1 MLHWLCVTDLSGLSI
16 YRRRPKD
23 SYDTHCLYPSP
34 VKSLCT
40 VVGCRQGAAVEG
52 SAKDHVGCV
61 DGGVICGTPREISGR
76 TASRAPAQSEWQLSV
91 ERFVCD
97 LALTTQHLSIAP
109 SEEFNK
115 VFWGIRTT
123 DWQIKICW
131 NTGIL
136 ACIVD
141 VISVVVQRDQRIG
154 TLRETR
160 YTGDNLMQII

>member
-1 MLHWLCVTDLSGLSI
+1 
-16 YRRRPKD
+16 
-23 SYDTHCLYPSP
+23 
-34 VKSLCT
+34 
-40 VVGCRQGAAVEG
+40 
-52 SAKDHVGCV
+52 
-61 DGGVICGTPREISGR
+61 
-76 TASRAPAQSEWQLSV
+76 
-91 ERFVCD
+91 VCD

-141 VISVVVQRDQRIG
+141 VISVVV
-154 TLRETR
+154 
-160 YTGDNLMQII
+160 